1 MVKIFISIFF
11 SLIVI
16 MFKKNESVDMIF
28 LIDVEKFGQLRNL
41 VVRKSSFLLLN
52 IF

>member
-1 MVKIFISIFF
+1 MVKIFISIFLL
-11 SLIVI
+11 LIVV
-16 MFKKNESVDMIF
+16 MFKKNKSVNMIF

-41 VVRKSSFLLLN
+41 VIGKSSFLLLN